1 MTRAFIVA
9 AVVWAGSCAAAFAEQ
24 LTIALSTPDVKIDS
38 NFTGTGVTVFGVIQT
53 TGPSVLTPG
62 ASYQVAV
69 LVRGPGENVIARR
82 KERFLGVWANSG
94 SETFIAAPSFYAV
107 STSAPLGAFATP
119 DERQRLEL
127 GFNNIAFTYAQ
138 RIGPNDPA
146 AADYRQAFLRLK
158 GETGLYT
165 EQTGVSFIASNIFR
179 ATVWIPANVP
189 VGRYRVSAILFANDA
204 PIATA
209 TDWVTIS
216 KTGFEQ
222 YMFAISRRDA
232 LLYGLATVLL
242 ALFTG
247 WLAGVIFRR
256 D

>member
-1 MTRAFIVA
+1 MRRAIVLA
-9 AVVWAGSCAAAFAEQ
+9 SVLLLGLCGTAPAEQ

-38 NFTGTGVTVFGVIQT
+38 NFTGTAVTVFGVIQT
-53 TGPSVLTPG
+53 TGPSVLAAG

-69 LVRGPGENVIARR
+69 IVRGPGENVVARR
-82 KERFLGVWANSG
+82 KDRFLGIWVNSD

-107 STSAPLGAFATP
+107 STSSPLAAFATP
-119 DERQRLEL
+119 AHRSRLEI
-127 GFNNIAFTYAQ
+127 GYDNISFTYAH
-138 RIGPNDPA
+138 RAGPNDPG
-146 AADYRQAFLRLK
+146 ADPYRDAFLRLK
-158 GETGLYT
+158 GEAGLYT
-165 EQTGVSFIASNIFR
+165 QQTGVHFIASNIFR
-179 ATVWIPANVP
+179 TTVWIPANVP
-189 VGRYRVSAILFANDA
+189 VGRYRVSAVLFANDA

-209 TDWVTIS
+209 TDWIAIS

-222 YMFAISRRDA
+222 YMFTISRREA